1 MPGNAATAA
10 DSSIGRTCSS
20 SAPATSSG
28 SCRCADPELES
39 ALELANMASVVATG
53 IGRPSGLVRTS
64 SCSIDTK
71 RRMAS
76 AYGPSTRRVVSDA
89 TVICENHESIQS
101 GPAAESAWP
110 FERDERFAV
119 TLSSAGSTPVASSA
133 ANVRTRCRKPISLVG
148 DHFSRPSAMYGP
160 RLE

>member
-1 MPGNAATAA
+1 
-10 DSSIGRTCSS
+10 
-20 SAPATSSG
+20 
-28 SCRCADPELES
+28 
-39 ALELANMASVVATG
+39 MASVVATG
-53 IGRPSGLVRTS
+53 IGRPSGLMRTS
-64 SCSIDTK
+64 SCSIDPK

-101 GPAAESAWP
+101 GPAAESPWP
-110 FERDERFAV
+110 FERHERFAV
-119 TLSSAGSTPVASSA
+119 TLSSAGSTPVSA

-160 RLE
+160 RLECCESGREQAGSGVDREAAVLDPAKSAEEEGDNAER